1 MADEILWAVQD
12 GIATLTL
19 NRPEKRNALNTAAL
33 EQLAGHL
40 DTLEHHK
47 DVRVV
52 VFRGAGKAFCAGRD
66 LRELGQQQQ
75 SAVTPRVDITQVFH
89 QIEHCRH
96 PTIAMV
102 HGDALAGGC
111 ELALHCDLRVAADV
125 ARFGMPL
132 ARLGLIVPFDLTR
145 KLVEIIGTA
154 STKQLLFTAEPM
166 SGTRAYEIGMV
177 HQVVPLAE
185 VEQVTYGMAGS
196 IARNAPLALAGI
208 KTTILRTLVPQE
220 RIEHADLDELVRQ
233 NRQSADAREGIRA
246 WLEKRRPV
254 FRGK

>member
-1 MADEILWAVQD
+1 MADEILCVVQD

-19 NRPEKRNALNTAAL
+19 NRPEKRNALNSAAL
-33 EQLAGHL
+33 EQLVAHL
-40 DTLEHHK
+40 DTLDQQR

-52 VFRGAGKAFCAGRD
+52 VLRGAGKVFCAGRD
-66 LRELGQQQQ
+66 LRELGHQQK
-75 SAVTPRVDITQVFH
+75 SATSPQIDITHVFH
-89 QIEHCRH
+89 RIERCRH

-111 ELALHCDLRVAADV
+111 ELALHCDLRLAAET

-132 ARLGLIVPFDLTR
+132 ARLGLMVPFDLTR

-154 STKQLLFTAEPM
+154 STKQLLFTAEPI

-177 HQVVPLAE
+177 HQVVPLHAL
-185 VEQVTYGMAGS
+185 EQVTYEIACS

-208 KTTILRTLVPQE
+208 KAAILRTQMPQE
-220 RIEHADLDELVRQ
+220 QVAHADLDILVRQ
-233 NRQSADAREGIRA
+233 NRQSADAREGIQA
-246 WLEKRRPV
+246 WLEKRQPI
-254 FRGK
+254 FRGE

>member
-1 MADEILWAVQD
+1 MADDVLCAVQQ
-12 GIATLTL
+12 GIATITL
-19 NRPEKRNALNTAAL
+19 NRPEKRNALNRKAL

-40 DTLEHHK
+40 DVLEHHK

-75 SAVTPRVDITQVFH
+75 SPDTPHVDITQVFH
-89 QIEHCRH
+89 KVERCRY

-111 ELALHCDLRVAADV
+111 ELALHCDLRVAADL

-145 KLVEIIGTA
+145 KLVEILGTA
-154 STKQLLFTAEPM
+154 STKQLLFTAEPIN
-166 SGTRAYEIGMV
+166 GIRAYEIGMV

-185 VEQVTYGMAGS
+185 VEQVTYEMAGS

-208 KTTILRTLVPQE
+208 KTTILRTLSPQE
-220 RIEHADLDELVRQ
+220 GIEHADLDELVRQ

-246 WLEKRRPV
+246 WLEKRQPV
-254 FRGK
+254 FRGE

>member
-1 MADEILWAVQD
+1 MADEILCVVQD

-19 NRPEKRNALNTAAL
+19 NRPEKRNALNSAAL
-33 EQLAGHL
+33 EQLSAHL
-40 DTLEHHK
+40 DTLGQQH

-66 LRELGQQQQ
+66 LRELGHQQQ
-75 SAVTPRVDITQVFH
+75 SATSPRIDITQVFH
-89 QIEHCRH
+89 QIESCRH

-111 ELALHCDLRVAADV
+111 ELALHCDLRLAADT

-154 STKQLLFTAEPM
+154 STKQLLFTAEPI

-177 HQVVPLAE
+177 HQVVPLDA
-185 VEQVTYGMAGS
+185 VEQVTYEMARS

-208 KTTILRTLVPQE
+208 KAAILRTQTPQE
-220 RIEHADLDELVRQ
+220 QVTHADLDTLVSQ
-233 NRQSADAREGIRA
+233 NRQSADAREGIQA
-246 WLEKRRPV
+246 WLEKRQPV
-254 FRGK
+254 FRGE